1 VPPSSVLLLEVY
13 ENDDNKYV
21 KVTLNDYKV
30 DIYGCDNIEHCP
42 LEYLITVIR
51 SRDLYLG

>member
-13 ENDDNKYV
+13 EFEDNKYV

-30 DIYGCDNIEHCP
+30 DIYGCDNLDHCP